1 MNLPQRIVLIFAFL
15 VILAM
20 ALFPPWKR
28 IYNYPAEYG
37 DYMNPHMEQSAGYH
51 LILRDQ
57 SSGNAYAILRIDTT
71 RLGVQFVA
79 VLVLTGLLSVILR
92 SAQKEQRL

>member
-20 ALFPPWKR
+20 TLFPPWKR

-51 LILRDQ
+51 LIIRDQ
-57 SSGNAYAILRIDTT
+57 SSGSAYAILHIDTT
-71 RLGVQFVA
+71 RLGVQFIG
-79 VLVLTGLLSVILR
+79 VLISTCLLFVILR
-92 SAQKEQRL
+92 SSQKEQRR